1 MPIFNAN
8 NLAGTELSQSVSTSD
23 TSISVVDASVF
34 PATPFLA
41 TIDDNSN
48 IEIVKVTSVSSNTL
62 TVERGKED
70 TTAQSFDT
78 GVQIE
83 QRFTAGMYENLTNTE
98 ESQDAAWSIASGG
111 SNISVGYDDT
121 NDSVSIDFTGTLYSD
136 EDAQDAVGGI
146 LNADFN
152 YDDAGNSIALAS
164 NSFTVANTTISLGES
179 GTPEADNLAGN
190 NGTSGQVLQTD
201 GSNLSF
207 VDISSF
213 SGDFN
218 DLSNVPELPEGV
230 SLNEYRTWQNQVVS
244 AIAKNQFEVGLAELG
259 YPDGFFDVFVDESKI
274 SFKDGASADTGTN
287 GQIQIGLQ
295 GVFDVDFENLSFIQS
310 FSLGFTPQG
319 VEIADD
325 GNKLFVCNNDNI
337 YEYNLSTPYDV
348 TTASQVTSIPSQDT
362 TTSGIVIA
370 KNGTRLYEAGNFDEK
385 VYQYNLSTAYDLS
398 TANLDTTITAQD
410 KIKGIAL
417 SNDGTKLFE
426 IGLGTKIYESELS
439 TAYDLSTASF
449 VQSISTEFEFSSGIE
464 FSTDGSKMF
473 ETDEDT
479 GDVAQYSL
487 TTAYDVS
494 TATVQKTGFLQD
506 SNPQGIDW
514 KADGTKLYEVGQ
526 IGSKVYEYNCGF
538 LGTNGSFTS
547 TVQNLGY
554 SASRV
559 TVTADYTL
567 NGQSI
572 SAELRTGSGKKITDI
587 SESELGDTISIS
599 TTATDYNIKWNLD
612 GDGNDTPVLNSYEV
626 ALDDGT

>member
-121 NDSVSIDFTGTLYSD
+121 NDSVSIDFKGTLYSD

-244 AIAKNQFEVGLAELG
+244 AIAKNQFEVGLTELG

-274 SFKDGASADTGTN
+274 SSKTDVIANTGTNGNVQLDPGISLLDDFEDGLEANWSGDIQTTTQQVLEGTQSGKLKATFKFYIASGTYDLDSTKRNGTFTMKLRIKDQTGVKEDSTFVQGFDADFNQPFKVDFVHNGNITVNGTDTGTN
-287 GQIQIGLQ
+287 WSTNTTYDLKVVQDFDNTEVE
-295 GVFDVDFENLSFIQS
+295 VFLDGT
-310 FSLGFTPQG
+310 SLGVYTFNDTNASPITDIL
-319 VEIADD
+319 VE
-325 GNKLFVCNNDNI
+325 
-337 YEYNLSTPYDV
+337 
-348 TTASQVTSIPSQDT
+348 QDSFEHAGT
-362 TTSGIVIA
+362 TTCFIDDL
-370 KNGTRLYEAGNFDEK
+370 RFDE
-385 VYQYNLSTAYDLS
+385 
-398 TANLDTTITAQD
+398 
-410 KIKGIAL
+410 
-417 SNDGTKLFE
+417 
-426 IGLGTKIYESELS
+426 GL
-439 TAYDLSTASF
+439 A
-449 VQSISTEFEFSSGIE
+449 
-464 FSTDGSKMF
+464 
-473 ETDEDT
+473 
-479 GDVAQYSL
+479 
-487 TTAYDVS
+487 
-494 TATVQKTGFLQD
+494 
-506 SNPQGIDW
+506 
-514 KADGTKLYEVGQ
+514 
-526 IGSKVYEYNCGF
+526 
-538 LGTNGSFTS
+538 TNGSFTS

-554 SASRV
+554 SASKV
-559 TVTADYTL
+559 TLTADYTL

-572 SAELRTGSGKKITDI
+572 SAELRTGSGSTIENI